1 MSVTTRANINSS
13 GQVLQTWLNRTV
25 IENLEPELRF
35 YDMGKKS
42 MRKSGYNTL
51 AWTRVR
57 QFGVSAASAALA
69 EGITPVEQNLQMET
83 ISMQANQYGLY
94 VTISDLLDDTIAIDL
109 VEQAAKE
116 LGYNMA
122 RIMDSVIQSN
132 LATNGT
138 NVIYANNSAGPRSAL
153 TSADTFKAADL
164 SKAKTFLTVKGSKQ
178 IGRGYAG
185 VFHPNTTY
193 DLMQQSG
200 TGTFIDLNKYTDANA
215 NKPLAGE
222 IGLLFGVRVIESAF
236 IQTFASNVT
245 VYPAYIMGQE
255 AYGVANLQDLQ
266 TYITP
271 RAATDSDP
279 LAQRRKVGCK
289 VAFNSIILQQNSL
302 VRIEGA
308 STLSYAWSAV

>member
-1 MSVTTRANINSS
+1 MSVTTRANINAS
-13 GQVLQTWLNRTV
+13 GQLLQTRLNREV
-25 IENLEPELRF
+25 IKNLEPELRF

-51 AWTRVR
+51 AWTRIK
-57 QFGVSAASAALA
+57 QFGVSASSAALT
-69 EGITPVEQNLQMET
+69 EGITPVEQNLQTET

-94 VTISDLLDDTIAIDL
+94 VTISDLLDDTVAIDL
-109 VEQAAKE
+109 IEQAAKE

-138 NVIYANNSAGPRSAL
+138 NVIFANNSAGPRSAL
-153 TSADTFKAADL
+153 TSADTYKAADL
-164 SKAKTFLTVKGSKQ
+164 SKAKTFLTVKGAKQ

-193 DLMQQSG
+193 DLMQQSVA
-200 TGTFIDLNKYTDANA
+200 GTFIDLNKYTDANA

-236 IQTFASNVT
+236 IQTFASTVT
-245 VYPAYIMGQE
+245 VYPAYIFGQE

-271 RAATDSDP
+271 RKASDSDP
-279 LAQRRKVGCK
+279 LAQRIKVGVK
-289 VAFNSIILQQNSL
+289 VAFNSIILQQNAM

-308 STLSYAWSAV
+308 STLSYVWTAV